1 MNSEEI
7 EKLFKLDE
15 VDFDHCESA
24 EEYIS
29 KLLKQLDK
37 FFLNNYFKNEKIL
50 FYAFDFYYSTRLLKN
65 NENLEILKNILR
77 NNKIFKYL
85 KENEFGVME
94 LILIITAFNNSTDYY
109 IFSIKNKEKN
119 QDIKIRLPS

>member
-77 NNKIFKYL
+77 NNKIFK
-85 KENEFGVME
+85 
-94 LILIITAFNNSTDYY
+94 
-109 IFSIKNKEKN
+109 
-119 QDIKIRLPS
+119 